1 MDIKL
6 FIYLICYCKLNNML
20 RIQFFIKNKF
30 SQTIPKNITPRDHDR
45 IFSASFFS
53 IQLKKYFIKTF
64 PLITTFLYL

>member
-1 MDIKL
+1 
-6 FIYLICYCKLNNML
+6 ML

-64 PLITTFLYL
+64 PLITTFLKFL